1 MKADWKRTG
10 SGLEADWKWTG
21 SRQKDLYQL
30 TLAAAAVGKVR
41 SFLKAHC
48 WKREREREKCLRSPN
63 IVKSVYIVEWLY
75 GIHTC
80 GLFR

>member
-1 MKADWKRTG
+1 MGAIGNHQKVTCTNRD
-10 SGLEADWKWTG
+10 S
-21 SRQKDLYQL
+21 SQKDLYQL